1 EESRAFGNKM
11 EEGEALIMAPHIPES
26 ERSAW
31 RPQQM
36 TAAAFPS
43 LMRMLLVVETG
54 EKGGIMGEG
63 VGVGLPPRWLIRCR
77 SEGGLSRCLHPCL
90 GPLEHGANHFSGQSS
105 HGPALPSLA
114 QDSLVTPRINKL
126 ELCQLGGV
134 DRQRG
139 QDRQRE
145 KEGEEDDLRV

>member
-1 EESRAFGNKM
+1 MCVCLYF
-11 EEGEALIMAPHIPES
+11 
-26 ERSAW
+26 
-31 RPQQM
+31 
-36 TAAAFPS
+36 
-43 LMRMLLVVETG
+43 VVR
-54 EKGGIMGEG
+54 IS
-63 VGVGLPPRWLIRCR
+63 LPPRWLIRCL

-145 KEGEEDDLRV
+145 EDDLRVVSILNNLLMGLPSISNFGTKVVRTIFIHVSSNRAKRDFSRVSANADKWHYNISW